1 MEKSRKIPQNVLTQ
15 FVTSDILWLS
25 HRTWHERSDNLNS
38 KKIGSRLV
46 ELRGNKSQS
55 EVAKAV
61 GISDS
66 ALSMYECGERIPRDS
81 VKVKL
86 AQYYEKTVQSIF
98 LINNVT

>member
-1 MEKSRKIPQNVLTQ
+1 VLTQ
-15 FVTSDILWLS
+15 FVASDILRIS
-25 HRTWHERSDNLNS
+25 HRTWRERSGKLNA
-38 KKIGSRLV
+38 KKIGRRLV
-46 ELRGNKSQS
+46 KLRGTKSQS
-55 EVAKAV
+55 EVANAV

-98 LINNVT
+98 FD

>member
-66 ALSMYECGERIPRDS
+66 AFSMYECGDRIPRDS
-81 VKVKL
+81 VKVRL

-98 LINNVT
+98 FD

>member
-1 MEKSRKIPQNVLTQ
+1 MNA
-15 FVTSDILWLS
+15 
-25 HRTWHERSDNLNS
+25 
-38 KKIGSRLV
+38 KKIGRRLIK
-46 ELRGNKSQS
+46 LRGTKSQS
-55 EVAKAV
+55 EVANAV

-98 LINNVT
+98 LTNNVTLRVIGSNMCPQTCQGISC

>member
-15 FVTSDILWLS
+15 FVTGDILWLS
-25 HRTWHERSDNLNS
+25 HRTWHGRSDNLNS

-86 AQYYEKTVQSIF
+86 AQYYEKTVQSLF
-98 LINNVT
+98 FD

>member
-25 HRTWHERSDNLNS
+25 HRTWHERSGNLNS

-98 LINNVT
+98 FD

>member
-25 HRTWHERSDNLNS
+25 HRTWHERSDTLNS

-98 LINNVT
+98 FD

>member
-1 MEKSRKIPQNVLTQ
+1 M
-15 FVTSDILWLS
+15 
-25 HRTWHERSDNLNS
+25 NS

-66 ALSMYECGERIPRDS
+66 ALSMYECVERIPIDS
-81 VKVKL
+81 VKVRL

-98 LINNVT
+98 FD

>member
-1 MEKSRKIPQNVLTQ
+1 M
-15 FVTSDILWLS
+15 
-25 HRTWHERSDNLNS
+25 NS
-38 KKIGSRLV
+38 KKIGSRLTK
-46 ELRGNKSQS
+46 LRGNKPQS

-86 AQYYEKTVQSIF
+86 AKYYGKTVQSIF
-98 LINNVT
+98 FD